1 MSKRSE
7 ISVVIPFLNEEEN
20 IPELVR
26 QLTELTLEYPDILFE
41 FVFVDDGSTDNS
53 LSLLREKVEVPMK
66 WKVVKLSRNYGSYNA
81 LRVGVFHSSFDIV
94 TFLYADLQDPV
105 WLIPKMFQKMQDGYE
120 IVVAERQTTKYRFSD
135 RFFSE
140 LHAKI
145 IRKFV
150 AETFP
155 EKGFDVVMFG
165 KAIKDKLNTNIEA
178 DSNIFMQILRSG
190 YRQGKIEYDKVE
202 RKFGE
207 SKWSFSNKLKASLD
221 ILVSFSYLPVR
232 IISITGLL
240 LLFLGMIWLITFG
253 VLLVLGN
260 DIPVFQSIII
270 AVLLF
275 GFGFTNIS
283 LAILGEYLWRILNAA
298 RRRPAFTVDE
308 VIESE

>member
-1 MSKRSE
+1 MNNGSA

-26 QLTELTLEYPDILFE
+26 QIDELAREYAQISFE

-53 LSLLREKVEVPMK
+53 LALLKNSLPPDLV

-81 LRVGVFHSSFDIV
+81 LRVGVFHSSCDIV
-94 TFLYADLQDPV
+94 TFLYADLQDPT
-105 WLIPKMFQKMQDGYE
+105 WLIPRMFEKMKEGYD
-120 IVVAERQTTKYRFSD
+120 IVVAERKTTKYRFSD

-140 LHAKI
+140 LHARM

-155 EKGFDVVMFG
+155 EKGFDVVMFTR
-165 KAIKDKLNTNIEA
+165 AIKEKLNENIEA

-190 YRQGKIEYDKVE
+190 YRQGKIQYDKVE
-202 RKFGE
+202 RKFGV
-207 SKWSFSNKLKASLD
+207 SKWSFSNKIKASLD

-232 IISITGLL
+232 IISLVGLL
-240 LLFLGMIWLITFG
+240 LTGLGLLWPVVFTILWLAGIRLEIFPST
-253 VLLVLGN
+253 
-260 DIPVFQSIII
+260 II
-270 AVLLF
+270 AILLL

-308 VIESE
+308 VIEKK